1 MRDAGTQSTD
11 PPCPGGTMRN
21 HLTTFCVIASTLALA
36 ECTEEAGSRGI
47 ARVRLPLSSTVSAT
61 AQAAAQA
68 AACETFTDGT
78 NTLVISSVEV
88 VLRKVELKR
97 AEAGQ
102 PAGCAMSTSGIT
114 ASEDGECGEQDDELE
129 AGPVLVDL
137 PLGGIERTFTADV
150 PAGTFDAL
158 EFQIH
163 KLSGD
168 GDAADQDFLKAHPD
182 FAGISVRVKGT
193 FKGTDFTYTSDLDVQ
208 QELKFEQP
216 VVVQAGT
223 PASVTI
229 KLDLDGWFRSGGG
242 TLVGPATAAAG
253 AENEHPVRG
262 KIVPSVHALPGNDAD
277 RVGEGEEGDER
288 GGRSRA

>member
-1 MRDAGTQSTD
+1 
-11 PPCPGGTMRN
+11 MRN

-36 ECTEEAGSRGI
+36 ACTEGTASRGI
-47 ARVRLPLSSTVSAT
+47 APVSLALSSAGGATAAT
-61 AQAAAQA
+61 AQVGGS
-68 AACETFTDGT
+68 ETFADGT

-97 AEAGQ
+97 ADADE

-114 ASEDGECGEQDDELE
+114 ASEDGECGEQNEELE

-150 PAGTFDAL
+150 PSGTFDEL

-163 KLSGD
+163 KLSRAGD
-168 GDAADQDFLKAHPD
+168 TADQDFLKAHPD
-182 FAGISVRVKGT
+182 FAGISIRVKGT
-193 FKGTDFTYTSDLDVQ
+193 FDGADFTYTSDLDVK

-216 VVVQAGT
+216 VVVEAGK

-229 KLDLDGWFRSGGG
+229 TLDLDGWFRNGGG
-242 TLVGPATAAAG
+242 TLVDPASAATG
-253 AENEHPVRG
+253 AENETLVRDN
-262 KIVPSVHALPGNDAD
+262 IVRSFHAFQDNDED
-277 RVGEGEEGDER
+277 GMDDGHEGHDGEH
-288 GGRSRA
+288 

>member
-1 MRDAGTQSTD
+1 
-11 PPCPGGTMRN
+11 MRN

-36 ECTEEAGSRGI
+36 ACTEGTGSRGI
-47 ARVRLPLSSTVSAT
+47 APVSLALSSTVSAT
-61 AQAAAQA
+61 APAAAQA
-68 AACETFTDGT
+68 AASETFTDGT

-88 VLRKVELKR
+88 VLRRVELKR

-242 TLVGPATAAAG
+242 TLVDPATAAAG
-253 AENEHPVRG
+253 AENEHLVRDN
-262 KIVPSVHALPGNDAD
+262 IVRSFHAFQDNDEDGMDDGHEGHDGGHWAGTPSTSPSSI
-277 RVGEGEEGDER
+277 RIM
-288 GGRSRA
+288 GR

>member
-1 MRDAGTQSTD
+1 
-11 PPCPGGTMRN
+11 MRN

-36 ECTEEAGSRGI
+36 ACTEETGSRGI
-47 ARVRLPLSSTVSAT
+47 APVSLALSSTVSAT
-61 AQAAAQA
+61 APAAAQA
-68 AACETFTDGT
+68 AASETFTDGT

-182 FAGISVRVKGT
+182 FAGISIRVKGT

-242 TLVGPATAAAG
+242 TLVDPTTAAAG
-253 AENEHPVRG
+253 AENEHLVRDN
-262 KIVPSVHALPGNDAD
+262 IVRSFHAFQDNDED
-277 RVGEGEEGDER
+277 GMDDGHEGHD
-288 GGRSRA
+288 GGH

>member
-1 MRDAGTQSTD
+1 
-11 PPCPGGTMRN
+11 MRN
-21 HLTTFCVIASTLALA
+21 HLTTLGVIASTLALA
-36 ECTEEAGSRGI
+36 ACTEGNGSRGV
-47 ARVRLPLSSTVSAT
+47 APVSLALSSAGSTT
-61 AQAAAQA
+61 APAEAAAGS
-68 AACETFTDGT
+68 ETFTDGT

-97 AEAGQ
+97 AEA
-102 PAGCAMSTSGIT
+102 AAACAMSTSGIT
-114 ASEDGECGEQDDELE
+114 ASEDVECGPENDELE
-129 AGPVLVDL
+129 AGPALVDL

-182 FAGISVRVKGT
+182 FAGISMRVKGT
-193 FKGTDFTYTSDLDVQ
+193 FNGANVTYTSDLDAQ

-216 VVVQAGT
+216 MVVEVGK

-229 KLDLDGWFRSGGG
+229 KLDLDGWFRNRRG
-242 TLVGPATAAAG
+242 TLVDPATAAKG
-253 AENEHPVRG
+253 SENENLVRDN
-262 KIVPSVHALPGNDAD
+262 IVRSFHAFQDNDED
-277 RVGEGEEGDER
+277 GMDDGHEGHD
-288 GGRSRA
+288 GGH